1 MATPQ
6 SVDLTDVE
14 ELTSVLN
21 TFQRGACAEA
31 IAKRVSTMRKA
42 WAEKAVKEIDY
53 QRRFRMSLAVSMLGG
68 AAQGEQAVKTALETV
83 DLLFKHTKDD
93 GAELR
98 LRFPTREARADFA
111 KFILDE
117 HGPEFVFTDDRIV
130 ASSPSGWA
138 APGVGLVNRCDYEML
153 TIQPK
158 KETA

>member
-1 MATPQ
+1 MATPE

-14 ELTSVLN
+14 ELTDVLN

-53 QRRFRMSLAVSMLGG
+53 QRKFRMSLAAPMLAGCPV
-68 AAQGEQAVKTALETV
+68 EENAVLGALEKV
-83 DLLFKHTKDD
+83 DILFKHTEGD

-111 KFILDE
+111 KFILDK

-130 ASSPSGWA
+130 APSPSNWA

-158 KETA
+158 RTL